1 MKNKKLKN
9 KKRGRPK
16 YVPNIEKLRELYKK
30 IDNNE
35 LTNEQCWK
43 IARLSVRPCGL
54 KWSENIKQNWS
65 VCYNE

>member
-54 KWSENIKQNWS
+54 K
-65 VCYNE
+65 